1 MEGLAKNLRLN
12 WTGDLDSLKIFVKE
26 ILKLDGEWT
35 QPVVTRSIL
44 NMVIRPLVGERIN
57 TCCPLMAKNQ
67 VKLKWK
73 YVR

>member
-1 MEGLAKNLRLN
+1 MEGLAKNLSLS
-12 WTGDLDSLKIFVKE
+12 WTGDLDSFKTFVKE

-35 QPVVTRSIL
+35 QPAVTRSIL
-44 NMVIRPLVGERIN
+44 NMIIRPLVGER
-57 TCCPLMAKNQ
+57 TSSCCPLMAKNQ